1 MQYLLHSCDII
12 LVESYCKI
20 HCMEDDKFMEE
31 MNNNYSFVY
40 IDKNPKMKLIGYTDI
55 RDYDSARM
63 LYEEDTTGLKKIA

>member
-1 MQYLLHSCDII
+1 
-12 LVESYCKI
+12 
-20 HCMEDDKFMEE
+20 MEE